1 MARDDFELTQALQG
15 GVLIVTFT
23 GACTSSNARQM
34 TERYFRTVLESGAK
48 KVLADIR
55 GLKGRLSEAET
66 YFLLRDLPVKPVPA
80 GIRTAIV
87 ESPGNRAYA
96 RFLENTAANAGV
108 EFRTFLDYDEAS
120 AWAGAG

>member
-1 MARDDFELTQALQG
+1 MTQELRD
-15 GVLIVTFT
+15 GVLVVTFT
-23 GACTSSNARQM
+23 GACTRSNAKEM
-34 TERYFRTVLESGAK
+34 TGRYFRAVLDSGAK

-80 GIRTAIV
+80 DIRTAIV

-96 RFLENTAANAGV
+96 RFMENTAANAGV
-108 EFRTFLDYDEAS
+108 EFRTFLDYGEAS
-120 AWAGAG
+120 AWLAG